1 MNAKEGTRS
10 LAVDARVDFGAQE
23 KPGGKG
29 TQVKQAAKKST
40 PMETVDT
47 RVAGSRRESGGRSES
62 KDDPD
67 SPHATAAKV
76 ATAEG
81 GKRGPSALESLP
93 IAPGPAVSYDANSK
107 TSTGVAKGVDQAAAL
122 SAKNEAKR
130 RDHGERTDAAGE
142 QKSAAGVPRDGKASE
157 RNVQGVA
164 PKGRDKG
171 KAPGEGKQ
179 AEEEEN
185 LANAKGETRLPS
197 AGVSEG
203 ARSGE
208 RERDDGAV
216 GKGKEKRASSESG
229 GNRQKATVAANAKGE
244 TRLPSAGVSAG
255 ARSGERE
262 RDDGALG
269 KGKEKRA
276 SSESGG
282 NRQKATVA
290 ANAKGE
296 TRLPSAGVS
305 EGARSGERERDDGAV
320 GKGKEKRASSESG
333 GNRQKATVAANA
345 KGETRLPSA
354 GVSEGA
360 RSGERER
367 DDGAVGKGKE
377 KRASSESG
385 GNRLKATVAA
395 NAKGETRLPPAG
407 VSEGARSGE
416 RERDDGAVGKG
427 KEKRASSESGG
438 NRQKVTVA
446 ANAKGETRLPPAG
459 VSESARGGERE
470 RDDGAVGKGKEKRA
484 SSENGGNR
492 QKATVAANTIGT
504 ENPDDVGSSSGTAK
518 AGAVGGVVGEEKAAK
533 DDRKSNSTGHGTSG
547 GNATHRND
555 KSDKKESAS
564 SLGKSRGD
572 LSATTGGKVK
582 SGRREHGGEG
592 GGGEKTK
599 GSEEKRGETAAAS
612 EGSNAEERSRDKGK
626 WKEKTKSAE
635 KRKSIAEGKAIKG
648 ASKGGPSVGKASSV
662 SSAKPRASPTEE
674 AKVAKDPRRAPAT
687 KGPQRKEA
695 RSTNLDS
702 RSSVATNSTKRK
714 EARQPAS
721 SVPIASRGR
730 RGGKE
735 AAANAETSDNSS
747 TPKDLTYFG
756 LERGERVAIEV
767 EWPVEVQK
775 GGRKT
780 EEVTPVTHV
789 TDTLHRMHGME
800 PGMRSSFLSL

>member
-1 MNAKEGTRS
+1 MLRPNGGGAAAAALSGGKKKKPNRENAYMLFSRVVREDMYQKFGGLQRFNEHFATHYQNEQDEGRIKIPSVKMAVIGNLWSEAPPGVRAFFERAAERKNAWDDAKGLAGANAGSDEDIPIGRTRPQGGGKAHKIDHKNASATGGPAVNAKEGTRS

-197 AGVSEG
+197 AAKAEET
-203 ARSGE
+203 AKRPRSP
-208 RERDDGAV
+208 R
-216 GKGKEKRASSESG
+216 
-229 GNRQKATVAANAKGE
+229 
-244 TRLPSAGVSAG
+244 TRRVRHAFHP
-255 ARSGERE
+255 
-262 RDDGALG
+262 
-269 KGKEKRA
+269 
-276 SSESGG
+276 
-282 NRQKATVA
+282 
-290 ANAKGE
+290 
-296 TRLPSAGVS
+296 
-305 EGARSGERERDDGAV
+305 
-320 GKGKEKRASSESG
+320 
-333 GNRQKATVAANA
+333 
-345 KGETRLPSA
+345 
-354 GVSEGA
+354 
-360 RSGERER
+360 
-367 DDGAVGKGKE
+367 
-377 KRASSESG
+377 
-385 GNRLKATVAA
+385 
-395 NAKGETRLPPAG
+395 
-407 VSEGARSGE
+407 
-416 RERDDGAVGKG
+416 
-427 KEKRASSESGG
+427 
-438 NRQKVTVA
+438 
-446 ANAKGETRLPPAG
+446 
-459 VSESARGGERE
+459 RG
-470 RDDGAVGKGKEKRA
+470 
-484 SSENGGNR
+484 
-492 QKATVAANTIGT
+492 
-504 ENPDDVGSSSGTAK
+504 SGTAK

-572 LSATTGGKVK
+572 LSASTGGKVK

-702 RSSVATNSTKRK
+702 RTSVATNSTKRK

-780 EEVTPVTHV
+780 EERLEWFSATVDLHKQLRADEEGRPKWTIHYARHGSLPASKSKVTFLGGDRLMDDYEDDPLRWRRKGSPLSTSEADSSPRRAGSAGGSSVGSSADHEV
-789 TDTLHRMHGME
+789 EWRDDFGLKPRR
-800 PGMRSSFLSL
+800 RS